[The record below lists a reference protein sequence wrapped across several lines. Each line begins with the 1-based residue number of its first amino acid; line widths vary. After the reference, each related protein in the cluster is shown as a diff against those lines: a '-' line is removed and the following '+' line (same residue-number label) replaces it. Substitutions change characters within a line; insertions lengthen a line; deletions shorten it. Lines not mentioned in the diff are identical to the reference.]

1 MLKRT
6 AIIGALSMLAVA
18 GLPAQIAAHGPE
30 APAQFAGPVACL
42 EPLKPI
48 VSGNEDSDP
57 EGELRQEYEL
67 YFKEAEAYLNCLN
80 AEARRVH
87 AEAQRA
93 ANEYSRVLD
102 RTPPPPF
109 KAQPDP
115 DEIPTE
121 PMVSSG
127 TLNLDFRGSGG

>member
-1 MLKRT
+1 MILRT
-6 AIIGALSMLAVA
+6 ALIGALSILAVA
-18 GLPAQIAAHGPE
+18 SLPAQIAAHGPE

-42 EPLKPI
+42 EPLQPI
-48 VSGNEDSDP
+48 VSGYKDSDQ
-57 EGELRQEYEL
+57 EGELRQEYDL
-67 YFKEAEAYLNCLN
+67 YFKEVETYLNCLN
-80 AEARRVH
+80 AEANRVH

-109 KAQPDP
+109 KAQSDP
-115 DEIPTE
+115 DVMPTG
-121 PMVSSG
+121 PMVTSG

>member
-1 MLKRT
+1 MIQRT
-6 AIIGALSMLAVA
+6 AIIGTLSMLAVA

-30 APAQFAGPVACL
+30 TPAQFVGPVTCL
-42 EPLKPI
+42 DPLKPI
-48 VSGNEDSDP
+48 VSGYKDSDQ
-57 EGELRQEYEL
+57 EGTLRQEYEL
-67 YFKEAEAYLNCLN
+67 YFKEVEAYLNCLN

-102 RTPPPPF
+102 RTPPPPY

-115 DEIPTE
+115 VVIPTE
-121 PMVSSG
+121 PMVNSG